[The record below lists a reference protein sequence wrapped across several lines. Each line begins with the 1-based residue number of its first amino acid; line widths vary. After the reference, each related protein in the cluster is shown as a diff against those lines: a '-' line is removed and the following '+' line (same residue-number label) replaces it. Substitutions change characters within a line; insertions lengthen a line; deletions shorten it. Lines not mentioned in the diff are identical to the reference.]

1 MARNIVVS
9 NMSFCIQL
17 RKINRSFYYCYYFE
31 LEFATVLPQ
40 CVNKIIVSIHRSW
53 FSMIKLH
60 FFVRLFG
67 LLLVKSDSDFNYVL
81 LKWESVKKKYQMYT
95 FQFIKQE
102 CIDQNNNRIYEII
115 HFSSHQQKRST
126 IQFLNSRMMSC
137 FIWTHI
143 LNIYIVLL
151 LFFSHSVSYM
161 LNGIKCG

>member
-81 LKWESVKKKYQMYT
+81 LKWESVKK
-95 FQFIKQE
+95 
-102 CIDQNNNRIYEII
+102 N
-115 HFSSHQQKRST
+115 
-126 IQFLNSRMMSC
+126 
-137 FIWTHI
+137 
-143 LNIYIVLL
+143 
-151 LFFSHSVSYM
+151 
-161 LNGIKCG
+161 IKCTRSNLSNKNVLIKIIIVSTKLFIFLPINKSDRRYSS